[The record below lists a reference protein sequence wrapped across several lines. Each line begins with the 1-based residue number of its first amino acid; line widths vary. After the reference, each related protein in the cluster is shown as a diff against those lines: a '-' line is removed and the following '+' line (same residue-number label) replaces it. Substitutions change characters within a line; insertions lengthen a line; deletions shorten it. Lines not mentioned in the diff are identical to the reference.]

1 MKFLLKNI
9 SLYYNIVS
17 VLLTKE
23 CLIITLMSHLEA
35 HTGIYQCEPQEEVN
49 SEDAVVS
56 SDRSCPE

>member
-1 MKFLLKNI
+1 MKLLLKNI
-9 SLYYNIVS
+9 RLYYNIVS
-17 VLLTKE
+17 VLTKK
-23 CLIITLMSHLEA
+23 CLIISLLSHLEA